1 MGQCG
6 CSSCFAAFMAQRAT
20 SPRMASEQSAS
31 TNRSTLLESQHS
43 ISLRN
48 ASTGSTLS
56 ANTKWQ
62 LKLMETDEASPT
74 SGAQRQSLLDEI
86 EWQQNLRAIEQSK
99 ITGGVK
105 KCFICGV
112 ETRGGLKSPTHPDC
126 LHVACSVEHM
136 LKMEVEWVGIRH
148 GLAEGDKML
157 SGCE

>member
-1 MGQCG
+1 
-6 CSSCFAAFMAQRAT
+6 
-20 SPRMASEQSAS
+20 
-31 TNRSTLLESQHS
+31 
-43 ISLRN
+43 
-48 ASTGSTLS
+48 
-56 ANTKWQ
+56 
-62 LKLMETDEASPT
+62 METDEASPT

-157 SGCE
+157 GGSSNDK